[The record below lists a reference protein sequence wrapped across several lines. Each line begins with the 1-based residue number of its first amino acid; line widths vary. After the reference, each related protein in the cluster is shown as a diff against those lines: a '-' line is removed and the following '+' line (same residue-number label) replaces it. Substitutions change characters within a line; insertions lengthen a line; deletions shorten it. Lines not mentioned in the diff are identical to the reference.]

1 MIARKSNAVQTRTA
15 FFYQSAWYVFVNRQR
30 TKLFDGT
37 AEEREL
43 WKTGKRMGDECFPLR
58 EEVSQALLE
67 METLQAAK
75 TGTTKEISLRV
86 LGELF
91 LQNREGNMTP
101 ASFKVYTIYIAD
113 FCSTKNYGNRN
124 AADIVPAD
132 VQEWVK
138 KRKTLKS
145 VNTIGSVYKNL
156 KSMFNWGKENHY
168 LKSNPIDDLKVPSSQ
183 KRFRHVSDVQYR
195 EIMGGLRHRATREF
209 ITALFNTGRRPI
221 EVAKLRRSHV
231 VENAGG
237 EPTGVETTE
246 HKNYSKTGKPEFFP
260 FNASMR
266 TLVAEILARPG
277 KPSDALFAR
286 WRGGHWTQSGW
297 VSAFHCIRAR
307 TGHTVTA
314 YWFRHEF
321 ITRSLTAGV
330 PVATVAA
337 MCGNS
342 LAVIQAHY
350 DQSAHLG
357 KAHFADAI
365 ERATASIPTAV

>member
-1 MIARKSNAVQTRTA
+1 MARKTNVVQTRTA
-15 FFYQSAWYVFVNRQR
+15 FFYQSAWYVFINRQR

-37 AEEREL
+37 AVERAL
-43 WKTGKRMGDECFPLR
+43 WKAGKRMSDGCFPMR
-58 EEVSQALLE
+58 PEVSQALLE
-67 METLQAAK
+67 METLQTAK
-75 TGTTKEISLRV
+75 TGKADVSLRV

-101 ASFKVYTIYIAD
+101 ASFKIYTIYIAD

-124 AADIVPAD
+124 AAEIVPAD

-138 KRKTLKS
+138 KRKRLKS
-145 VNTIGSVYKNL
+145 VNTIGSVYRSL
-156 KSMFNWGKENHY
+156 KAMFNWGKVNQY
-168 LKSNPIDDLKVPSSQ
+168 LKSNPIDDLKVPTSQ
-183 KRFRHVSDVQYR
+183 KRFRRVEDDQFR

-221 EVAKLRRSHV
+221 EIAKLRRSHV
-231 VENAGG
+231 VRNAAG
-237 EPTGVETTE
+237 ELIGVETTE

-260 FNASMR
+260 FNATMR
-266 TLVAEILARPG
+266 ALVAEILERPG

-297 VSAFHCIRAR
+297 VSAFWCIRKR
-307 TGHTVTA
+307 TGHRITA

-321 ITRSLTAGV
+321 ITRSLVAGV
-330 PVATVAA
+330 PVAVVAA
-337 MCGNS
+337 ICGNS
-342 LAVIQAHY
+342 IAVIQKYY
-350 DQSAHLG
+350 DQIAHLG

-365 ERATASIPTAV
+365 EKATATIPTAA